1 MLTDDGK
8 RSRFYL
14 VEEMLCEINKSKI
27 EVFEFIIDSRKN
39 GTLTNTA
46 TSVFFRFL
54 NSTVDLIVDG
64 FNTIIGKQLDSIHNL
79 NDVPSKKE

>member
-46 TSVFFRFL
+46 TSVFF
-54 NSTVDLIVDG
+54 SIS
-64 FNTIIGKQLDSIHNL
+64 QLHC
-79 NDVPSKKE
+79 